1 MADIDKSS
9 AIYKEYM
16 KQAHRADQRLLRL
29 ERLQK
34 EAYYAGVTDFAYA
47 QAQRSIYDLGGKTS
61 RFRAVPIKTE
71 EDLIKAQARVTE
83 FLGAKSSTKKGITSV
98 YKKRADSFNRT
109 MRERDSSWQDMT
121 WQELADA
128 WEYIENTAN
137 GKLGYSSV
145 MKSFNKIKQ
154 YGPEQALKD
163 IKKGKDIVKRTSQL
177 KGLSMDAVELRDIL
191 EIGIDVAKTLLKVI
205 K

>member
-1 MADIDKSS
+1 MANIDKSS

-34 EAYYAGVTDFAYA
+34 EAYYAGVTEFGYA

-61 RFRAVPIKTE
+61 RFRAIPIKTE

-98 YKKRADSFNRT
+98 YKKRAESFNRT

-128 WEYIENTAN
+128 WEYIENSPK
-137 GKLGYSSV
+137 GKPGYSMT
-145 MKSFNKIKQ
+145 MKSFNTAKK
-154 YGPEQALKD
+154 YGPEKLVED
-163 IKKGKDIVKRTSQL
+163 FKKGNSVVKRIGKTEL
-177 KGLSMDAVELRDIL
+177 GLDPIELRNLLDIGL
-191 EIGIDVAKTLLKVI
+191 DAAKILLKVM